1 MEMEREESL
10 GKRLKRFGALASI
23 LFVVT
28 VAVIVT
34 QRLSNDALALLIG
47 LSVGIIAMLPLVGLL
62 TFIWRRQELHYQE
75 ARQYRPAERN
85 LPVVVITPSA
95 LPGYGPQ
102 RAEPWEHNRQPGSWE
117 MARAER
123 KFTIV
128 GGEQ

>member
-1 MEMEREESL
+1 MEREESL
-10 GKRLKRFGALASI
+10 GKRLKRFGALVSI
-23 LFVVT
+23 LFIIT

-47 LSVGIIAMLPLVGLL
+47 LAVGIIAMLPLVGLL
-62 TFIWRRQELHYQE
+62 AFIWRRQELHYQE

-85 LPVVVITPSA
+85 LPVVVIAPSA

-102 RAEPWEHNRQPGSWE
+102 RAEPGAHNRQAGSWE

>member
-1 MEMEREESL
+1 MDREESL
-10 GKRLKRFGALASI
+10 GKRVKRFTALVSI
-23 LFVVT
+23 LFVIT

-62 TFIWRRQELHYQE
+62 VFIWRRQELQHQE
-75 ARQYRPAERN
+75 AQKYRPADRN
-85 LPVVVITPSA
+85 PPVVVVTPSA
-95 LPGYGPQ
+95 LPGYGSG
-102 RAEPWEHNRQPGSWE
+102 RAEAWDNNQPASNWE
-117 MARAER
+117 MSRAER

>member
-1 MEMEREESL
+1 MNSEESL
-10 GKRLKRFGALASI
+10 DKRLKRFGVLVSI
-23 LFVVT
+23 LSVVT

-47 LSVGIIAMLPLVGLL
+47 LSVGIVAMLPLVGLL
-62 TFIWRRQELHYQE
+62 VFIWRRQELHYQE
-75 ARQYRPAERN
+75 ARQYRPAELN
-85 LPVVVITPSA
+85 PPVVVVTPAA
-95 LPGYGPQ
+95 LPGYVPQ
-102 RAEPWEHNRQPGSWE
+102 RAEYGVNNQPQGSWG

>member
-1 MEMEREESL
+1 MNTTEESL
-10 GKRLKRFGALASI
+10 GQRLKRFGALASI
-23 LFVVT
+23 LFVIT

-47 LSVGIIAMLPLVGLL
+47 LSVGIVAMLPLVGLL
-62 TFIWRRQELHYQE
+62 AFIWRRQELHHQE
-75 ARQYRPAERN
+75 ARQSRPVERN
-85 LPVVVITPSA
+85 LPVVVVAPPA
-95 LPGYGPQ
+95 LPGYSSQ
-102 RAEPWEHNRQPGSWE
+102 RADYWGNNQPAGDWG